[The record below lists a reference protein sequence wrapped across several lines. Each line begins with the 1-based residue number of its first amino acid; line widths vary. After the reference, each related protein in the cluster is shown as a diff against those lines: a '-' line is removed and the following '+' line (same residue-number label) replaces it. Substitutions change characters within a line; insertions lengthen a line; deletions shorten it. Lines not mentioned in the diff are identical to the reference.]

1 MANWNKLNQEFSTLI
16 DNLTDEDWNNWQAN
30 RVAKKTMRRL
40 EMQLRAKIQADK
52 ITLSSS
58 IGHQILN
65 EKGISTDSIC
75 VHPFESISG
84 LLSAGENTFAL
95 AA

>member
-16 DNLTDEDWNNWQAN
+16 DNLTDDDWNNWQAN
-30 RVAKKTMRRL
+30 REAKKTMRRL

-52 ITLSSS
+52 ITLSSR

-65 EKGISTDSIC
+65 ETEMSSGWIYNQYPLSSTNKQDYIANLKLD
-75 VHPFESISG
+75 I
-84 LLSAGENTFAL
+84 
-95 AA
+95 

>member
-30 RVAKKTMRRL
+30 REAKKTMRRL

-52 ITLSSS
+52 ITLSSR

-65 EKGISTDSIC
+65 ETEMSSGWIC
-75 VHPFESISG
+75 VDPSELLSG
-84 LLSAGENTFAL
+84 LLAPGENSFAL